1 MEKKGIL
8 PTVIG
13 LVVGLGVLYLT
24 VRVASAGWK
33 GGQKQM

>member
-24 VRVASAGWK
+24 VRVASSAWK
-33 GGQKQM
+33 GGQKAM

>member
-13 LVVGLGVLYLT
+13 IVVGLGVLYLT
-24 VRVASAGWK
+24 VRVASSAWR
-33 GGQKQM
+33 GGQKAM

>member
-1 MEKKGIL
+1 MKKGII
-8 PTVIG
+8 PTIIG
-13 LVVGLGVLYLT
+13 LAVGLTVLYLT